1 MSEDVPEAGM
11 NPEGSGGRADQGL
24 PPPPPP
30 RDIWAPG
37 TPPSRPASDH
47 PARRGRALLALVVAG
62 VVLLGSGIGIGF
74 GLAGGG
80 GGSTVA
86 QTPIGTVPQQSPSTG
101 QTDNGL
107 DVQAIADKVVPAV
120 VDINTVVSS
129 YGFGPSAEGAGTGM
143 VLTASGEVLT
153 NNHVI
158 EGATSIKVSIEG
170 RSGSYTA
177 KVLGASPSADVAL
190 LQIKGVSGLPTVTLA
205 DSSSLTLGQ
214 EVVAIGNALGQGG
227 FPTVTAGTITALDRA
242 ITVQDNRGREEHL
255 TGMIQT
261 DASIASGDSGGPLVN
276 SSGQVV
282 GMITAGATANLTQS
296 STDLG
301 FAIPTNGALSI
312 VNEIRAGHA
321 SSDIIIGEAGFL
333 GVQVGDLDAATA
345 ARLGLSVTSGALVV
359 GVIPDTPA
367 AEAGIPESAVITA
380 IDGEKITSPDALGTA
395 LHGHKPGEQ
404 VRVTWVDQN
413 GTHTATVRLISGP
426 AV

>member
-1 MSEDVPEAGM
+1 
-11 NPEGSGGRADQGL
+11 
-24 PPPPPP
+24 
-30 RDIWAPG
+30 
-37 TPPSRPASDH
+37 
-47 PARRGRALLALVVAG
+47 
-62 VVLLGSGIGIGF
+62 
-74 GLAGGG
+74 
-80 GGSTVA
+80 
-86 QTPIGTVPQQSPSTG
+86 
-101 QTDNGL
+101 
-107 DVQAIADKVVPAV
+107 
-120 VDINTVVSS
+120 
-129 YGFGPSAEGAGTGM
+129 
-143 VLTASGEVLT
+143 
-153 NNHVI
+153 
-158 EGATSIKVSIEG
+158 
-170 RSGSYTA
+170 
-177 KVLGASPSADVAL
+177 
-190 LQIKGVSGLPTVTLA
+190 
-205 DSSSLTLGQ
+205 
-214 EVVAIGNALGQGG
+214 
-227 FPTVTAGTITALDRA
+227 
-242 ITVQDNRGREEHL
+242 
-255 TGMIQT
+255 MIQT

-321 SSDIIIGEAGFL
+321 SSDIIIGEVGFL